1 MSYWDQEKV
10 KLLKKFWAAGLSASA
25 IAQKLGGNA
34 TRNSVIGKSHRL
46 NLEARV
52 KSKRPTPKT
61 NIENN
66 STPEIKTQRL
76 GRKAKFKALLLDTS
90 FPPEQ
95 PTKLEDLTDETCRWP
110 LGPKLEPASFFCGRK
125 PVESKNSGKK
135 FPYCELHL
143 LYGYVSKSDKGEDQ
157 INEEEIP
164 QFIEK
169 KVKSA

>member
-1 MSYWDQEKV
+1 MSYWDQEKI

-25 IAQKLGGNA
+25 IAQKLGDNA

-52 KSKRPTPKT
+52 KSKKLIPKT
-61 NIENN
+61 NIGNN

-76 GRKAKFKALLLDTS
+76 GRKAKFKALLLDSS

-95 PTKLEDLTDETCRWP
+95 PTKLEDLTDQTCRFP
-110 LGPKLEPASFFCGRK
+110 LGSKQEPASFFCGRR
-125 PVESKNSGKK
+125 PVGSPESGKK

-143 LYGYVSKSDKGEDQ
+143 MISYVSKSEKEDEQ
-157 INEEEIP
+157 ITEEDIP
-164 QFIEK
+164 QFVEK
-169 KVKSA
+169 KIESA